1 MGRGGEYLQA
11 LDLLLHPLEGR
22 HRTARVQ
29 PRQHV
34 VHLWDQWACGA
45 GCWGCPGHVGGGAR
59 TYPRPPP
66 HHQAQKKT
74 LCVKYRLVWIS
85 TSACAPKGGFIDCGR
100 KSTSHVLRTPT
111 GRYLPRSFFW
121 VWSVSRGSQVLLF
134 KLQSSNRPIVNRQ
147 LQ

>member
-1 MGRGGEYLQA
+1 MSTSRPWTFSSIRSKAAIALPVSSPVSMSFTCGTNGRVGLA
-11 LDLLLHPLEGR
+11 
-22 HRTARVQ
+22 V
-29 PRQHV
+29 
-34 VHLWDQWACGA
+34 GA
-45 GCWGCPGHVGGGAR
+45 APGTWGGGAR

-74 LCVKYRLVWIS
+74 LCVKYQLVWIS
-85 TSACAPKGGFIDCGR
+85 ASACAPEEGFIDCGR